1 MSSVKRNVTYNIIY
15 QILILIIPLITAPYL
30 SRVVGAK
37 GVGIYSYTYS
47 IVYYFMLLCLLGV
60 NNYGNRLIA
69 KVRDDKEKLS
79 KTFFSVYL
87 FQLFMGIIMLIVYII
102 YLLCVNNEY
111 KTIALIQSLY
121 ILSAI
126 VDINWFFFGL
136 EEFKATITRN
146 TLLKIGN
153 VILIFIFVKNN
164 SDLWKYVL
172 IMSGMTLLSQIAL
185 WGFLKNKICFVKI
198 TLKDITKHIKPNLIL
213 FIPVIATSL
222 YKLMD
227 KIMLGGMSSVVEVGY
242 YENAE
247 KIINIPTAIITAL
260 GTVMLPRISNI
271 MSKGKKDKVNS
282 YVCKSFSFVI
292 FMSMAM
298 SLGLIAIGYNFA
310 PMYFGDEFQK
320 TGILIMLL
328 AITLPFVAFANVIRT
343 EYLIPAEKD
352 RIYIESVILGAIINL
367 IFNIIFI
374 PRLQSFGA
382 CIGTVL
388 AEITV
393 MVYQSVKIRKELEIK
408 QYVLNSIPF
417 LIKAVIMFA
426 CVFVLNF
433 ININPLLRLM
443 IQIIIGV
450 IIYGIMNLKYILS
463 MINFKSIIQKRSA

>member
-1 MSSVKRNVTYNIIY
+1 MLKKNLIYNLVY

-30 SRVVGAK
+30 SRVVGVS
-37 GVGIYSYTYS
+37 GVGTYSYTYS
-47 IVYYFMLLCLLGV
+47 IVYYFMLLTLLGI
-60 NNYGNRLIA
+60 NNYGNRTIA
-69 KVRDDKEKLS
+69 KVRDNKEKRS
-79 KTFFSVYL
+79 KEFWSMYIL
-87 FQLFMGIIMLIVYII
+87 QLVMGTIMLIL
-102 YLLCVNNEY
+102 YLGYVLIFDVKY
-111 KTIALIQSLY
+111 KSIALIQSIY
-121 ILSAI
+121 ILSAM

-146 TLLKIGN
+146 TLLKISN

-227 KIMLGGMSSVVEVGY
+227 
-242 YENAE
+242 N
-247 KIINIPTAIITAL
+247 AL

-282 YVCKSFSFVI
+282 YVCKSISFVI

-310 PMYFGDEFQK
+310 PVYFGNEFQK

-352 RIYIESVILGAIINL
+352 RIYIESVVLGAIINL

-374 PRLQSFGA
+374 PKLQSVGA
-382 CIGTVL
+382 CIGTIL

-393 MVYQSVKIRKELEIK
+393 MAYQSGKLKTELEIK
-408 QYVLNSIPF
+408 KYISVSIPF

-426 CVFVLNF
+426 CVFVFNF

-443 IQIIIGV
+443 IQIVIGV
-450 IIYGIMNLKYILS
+450 IIYGMMNLKYILS
-463 MINFKSIIQKRSA
+463 MINFKLIVRKRSA